1 MIPHSKPTLTKEDS
15 SAVSSVINSGYISQ
29 GEAVARFESKL
40 AKYIGVKGGAAVSSG
55 TAAIH
60 LSLIALGVKEG
71 DDVAMPT
78 YVCPA
83 LLNAINYIGANPLL
97 IDINPDTYNISTA
110 DLKKKLT
117 KKTRAVIVPHIFGLP
132 ADIKDILNFGIP
144 VIEDCAQ
151 SVGAVYNGKK
161 VGSFGHCAVFSFY
174 ATKVMTTGE
183 GGMVVSNSDKILGKI
198 RDLREYDHKPDYIVR
213 YNYKMTD
220 MQAAIGISQ
229 LKRLDSF
236 IYRRRDIA
244 GLYNKRFS
252 ELGITVPSSK
262 GHIYFRYVIKNR
274 GQKTEACH
282 ERSRRDRRQ
291 NIEEDLKFFEANG
304 VKCMRPIFKPIHR
317 YLTPPPSP
325 PSTSPFSPPL
335 EGGERGGLQGGDKW
349 GVGFPDA
356 DRAWNE
362 LISIPIYPSLT
373 DGDVK
378 KIVRVTEKWWETK
391 IE

>member
-55 TAAIH
+55 TSAIH

-71 DDVAMPT
+71 GDVAMPT

-83 LLNAINYIGANPLL
+83 LLNAINYVGANPLL
-97 IDINPDTYNISTA
+97 IDINPDSYNISMS

-132 ADIKDILNFGIP
+132 ADIKDILSSGIP

-151 SVGAVYNGKK
+151 SVGASYKGKK
-161 VGSFGHCAVFSFY
+161 VGSFGHCAIFSFY

-183 GGMVVSNSDKILGKI
+183 GGMVLSNSDKILEKI
-198 RDLREYDHKPDYIVR
+198 RDLREYDHKPNYIVR

-220 MQAAIGISQ
+220 LQAAIGISQ

-236 IYRRRDIA
+236 ISRRRNIA
-244 GLYNKRFS
+244 RAYSKRFS
-252 ELGITVPSSK
+252 EIGISIPKVYSESE
-262 GHIYFRYVIKNR
+262 HIFFRYVIRNR
-274 GQKTEACH
+274 APEHQSTRAPENKGQKLE
-282 ERSRRDRRQ
+282 D
-291 NIEEDLKFFEANG
+291 DLKIFEANG

-317 YLTPPPSP
+317 YL
-325 PSTSPFSPPL
+325 
-335 EGGERGGLQGGDKW
+335 GLKGL
-349 GVGFPDA
+349 PET

-378 KIVRVTEKWWETK
+378 KIVKVTEKWWEAK
-391 IE
+391 VE

>member
-1 MIPHSKPTLTKEDS
+1 MIFHSKPTLTKEDS
-15 SAVSSVINSGYISQ
+15 SAVSKVINSGYISQ
-29 GEAVARFESKL
+29 GETVARFESEL

-71 DDVAMPT
+71 DYVAMPT

-83 LLNAINYIGANPLL
+83 LLNAINYVGANPLL
-97 IDINPDTYNISTA
+97 IDINPDSYNISPV

-132 ADIKDILNFGIP
+132 ADIKDILSIGIP

-151 SVGAVYNGKK
+151 SVGAAYNGKK
-161 VGSFGHCAVFSFY
+161 VGSFGHCAIFSFY

-183 GGMVVSNSDKILGKI
+183 GGMVVSDSDKILEKI
-198 RDLREYDHKPDYIVR
+198 RDLREYDHKPNYIVR

-220 MQAAIGISQ
+220 LQAAIGISQ

-236 IYRRRDIA
+236 ISRRRNIA
-244 GLYNKRFS
+244 SSYTKRFS
-252 ELGITVPSSK
+252 KIGISTPSVYPER
-262 GHIYFRYVIKNR
+262 GHIFFRYVIKKSGQCSVLS
-274 GQKTEACH
+274 GQKL
-282 ERSRRDRRQ
+282 
-291 NIEEDLKFFEANG
+291 EDDLRFFEANG

-317 YLTPPPSP
+317 YLTPPPSA
-325 PSTSPFSPPL
+325 PS
-335 EGGERGGLQGGDKW
+335 QGGDKW
-349 GVGFPDA
+349 GGGFPET

-362 LISIPIYPSLT
+362 LISIPIYPSL
-373 DGDVK
+373 GDSEVK
-378 KIVRVTEKWWETK
+378 KILRVTEKWQEAK

>member
-1 MIPHSKPTLTKEDS
+1 MIPHSKPTLTKEDL
-15 SAVSSVINSGYISQ
+15 SAVSRVINSGYISQ
-29 GEAVARFESKL
+29 GEAVKSFESEL
-40 AKYIGVKGGAAVSSG
+40 AEYIGVKGGAAVSSG
-55 TAAIH
+55 TSAIH

-83 LLNAINYIGANPLL
+83 LLNAINYVGANPLL
-97 IDINPDTYNISTA
+97 IDINPDSYNISMS

-132 ADIKDILNFGIP
+132 ADIKDILSIGIP

-151 SVGAVYNGKK
+151 SVGASYKGKK
-161 VGSFGHCAVFSFY
+161 VGSFGHCAIFSFY

-183 GGMVVSNSDKILGKI
+183 GGMVLSNSDKILEKI
-198 RDLREYDHKPDYIVR
+198 RDLREYDHKPNYIVR

-220 MQAAIGISQ
+220 LQAAIGISQ

-236 IYRRRDIA
+236 IYRRREIA
-244 GLYNKRFS
+244 KLYNNRFS
-252 ELGITVPSSK
+252 ELGISIPKVYSESE
-262 GHIYFRYVIKNR
+262 HIYFRYVIRNR
-274 GQKTEACH
+274 APENKGQKLE
-282 ERSRRDRRQ
+282 D
-291 NIEEDLKFFEANG
+291 DLKIFEANG

-317 YLTPPPSP
+317 YL
-325 PSTSPFSPPL
+325 
-335 EGGERGGLQGGDKW
+335 GLKGL
-349 GVGFPDA
+349 PET

-378 KIVRVTEKWWETK
+378 KIVKVTEKWWEAK
-391 IE
+391 VE

>member
-1 MIPHSKPTLTKEDS
+1 MIPHSKTTLTKEDS
-15 SAVSSVINSGYISQ
+15 SAVSRVINSGYISQ

-83 LLNAINYIGANPLL
+83 LLNAINYVGAKPLL

-110 DLKKKLT
+110 NLKKKLT

-132 ADIKDILNFGIP
+132 ADIEEILSIGIP

-151 SVGAVYNGKK
+151 SVGAAYKGKK
-161 VGSFGHCAVFSFY
+161 VGSFGHCAIFSFY

-183 GGMVVSNSDKILGKI
+183 GGMVVSNSDKILEKI
-198 RDLREYDHKPDYIVR
+198 RDLREYDHKPNYIVR

-236 IYRRRDIA
+236 ISRRKDIA
-244 GLYNKRFS
+244 SFYTKKFS
-252 ELGITVPSSK
+252 ELGITVPSNQEK
-262 GHIYFRYVIKNR
+262 EHIYFRYVIKKSGQWSVVS
-274 GQKTEACH
+274 GQKLE
-282 ERSRRDRRQ
+282 D
-291 NIEEDLKFFEANG
+291 DLKFFEANG

-317 YLTPPPSP
+317 YLKLKG
-325 PSTSPFSPPL
+325 FL
-335 EGGERGGLQGGDKW
+335 E
-349 GVGFPDA
+349 A

-378 KIVRVTEKWWETK
+378 KIVRVTEKWREAK
-391 IE
+391 VE

>member
-1 MIPHSKPTLTKEDS
+1 MIFHSKPTLNKEDS
-15 SAVSSVINSGYISQ
+15 SAVSRVINSGYISQ
-29 GEAVARFESKL
+29 GEAVARFESEL
-40 AKYIGVKGGAAVSSG
+40 AEYIGVKGGGAVSSG
-55 TAAIH
+55 TSALH

-83 LLNAINYIGANPLL
+83 LLNPINYIGANPLL
-97 IDINPDTYNISTA
+97 IDINPDSYNISPA

-132 ADIKDILNFGIP
+132 ADIKDILSIGIP

-161 VGSFGHCAVFSFY
+161 AGSFGHCAIFSFY

-183 GGMVVSNSDKILGKI
+183 GGMVVSNSDKILEKI
-198 RDLREYDHKPDYIVR
+198 KDLREYDHKPNYMVR

-220 MQAAIGISQ
+220 LQAAIGISQ

-236 IYRRRDIA
+236 ISRRRNIA
-244 GLYNKRFS
+244 LAYSKRFS
-252 ELGITVPSSK
+252 ELEIAIPKVYTERE
-262 GHIYFRYVIKNR
+262 HIYFRYVIKNR
-274 GQKTEACH
+274 VKGQG
-282 ERSRRDRRQ
+282 SRVKGL
-291 NIEEDLKFFEANG
+291 EEDLKFFEVNG

-317 YLTPPPSP
+317 YLK
-325 PSTSPFSPPL
+325 L
-335 EGGERGGLQGGDKW
+335 K
-349 GVGFPDA
+349 GFPEA

-378 KIVRVTEKWWETK
+378 KIVRVTEKWQEAK
-391 IE
+391 VE

>member
-15 SAVSSVINSGYISQ
+15 SAVSKVINSGYISQ
-29 GEAVARFESKL
+29 GETVARFESEL

-71 DDVAMPT
+71 DYVAMPT

-83 LLNAINYIGANPLL
+83 LLNAINYVGANPLL
-97 IDINPDTYNISTA
+97 IDINPDSYNISPA

-132 ADIKDILNFGIP
+132 ADIKDILSIGIP

-151 SVGAVYNGKK
+151 SVGAAYNGKK
-161 VGSFGHCAVFSFY
+161 AGSFGHCAIFSFY

-183 GGMVVSNSDKILGKI
+183 GGMVVSNSDKILEKVK
-198 RDLREYDHKPDYIVR
+198 DLREYDHKPNYIVR

-220 MQAAIGISQ
+220 LQAAIGISQ

-236 IYRRRDIA
+236 ILRRREIA
-244 GLYNKRFS
+244 NLYSNRFS
-252 ELGITVPSSK
+252 DLGISIPEVYPERE
-262 GHIYFRYVIKNR
+262 HIYFRYVIKKSGQCSVLS
-274 GQKTEACH
+274 GQKL
-282 ERSRRDRRQ
+282 
-291 NIEEDLKFFEANG
+291 EDDLRFFEANG

-325 PSTSPFSPPL
+325 PS
-335 EGGERGGLQGGDKW
+335 QGGDKW
-349 GVGFPDA
+349 GGGFPEA
-356 DRAWNE
+356 ERAWNE
-362 LISIPIYPSLT
+362 LISIPIYPSLS

-378 KIVRVTEKWWETK
+378 KIVRVTEKWREAK
-391 IE
+391 VE

>member
-1 MIPHSKPTLTKEDS
+1 MIPHSKPTLTKEDL
-15 SAVSSVINSGYISQ
+15 SAVSRVINSGYISQ
-29 GEAVARFESKL
+29 GEAVKSFESEL
-40 AKYIGVKGGAAVSSG
+40 AEYIGVKGGAAVSSG
-55 TAAIH
+55 TSAIH
-60 LSLIALGVKEG
+60 LSLIALGVKEE

-161 VGSFGHCAVFSFY
+161 VGSFGHCAIFSFY

-183 GGMVVSNSDKILGKI
+183 GGMVVSNSDKILEKI
-198 RDLREYDHKPDYIVR
+198 RDLREYDHKPNYIVR

-220 MQAAIGISQ
+220 LQAALGISQ

-236 IYRRRDIA
+236 ISKRRTIA
-244 GLYNKRFS
+244 GSYNKRFS
-252 ELGITVPSSK
+252 ELGIAIPSNPEK
-262 GHIYFRYVIKNR
+262 EHIYFRYMIRNR
-274 GQKTEACH
+274 APEHQSTRAQENKGQK
-282 ERSRRDRRQ
+282 
-291 NIEEDLKFFEANG
+291 
-304 VKCMRPIFKPIHR
+304 
-317 YLTPPPSP
+317 
-325 PSTSPFSPPL
+325 L
-335 EGGERGGLQGGDKW
+335 E
-349 GVGFPDA
+349 
-356 DRAWNE
+356 
-362 LISIPIYPSLT
+362 
-373 DGDVK
+373 
-378 KIVRVTEKWWETK
+378 
-391 IE
+391 